1 MSQNSDYFMH
11 LLSLTALQLPS
22 QLGGCRQAHL
32 LGTGLKSEGP
42 DLEQCSAPPPL
53 TYETLLRRWRHD
65 EAILGMLLRQLFIET
80 QKVTE
85 PPFH

>member
-22 QLGGCRQAHL
+22 QLGGCRQTHV
-32 LGTGLKSEGP
+32 LGTKLKPEGP
-42 DLEQCSAPPPL
+42 DLEQHSAPPPL

-65 EAILGMLLRQLFIET
+65 EPILGMLLQQLLIET